1 MRIYVSIF
9 LICFCVYHAS
19 AQVTLDKHEELN
31 QEALQ
36 FWWVG
41 LIESDTL
48 TFGPRWKQNT
58 MLPKSPETAY
68 QVPLVAALT
77 SGKNGYSIPIEVV
90 VY

>member
-1 MRIYVSIF
+1 MRTYVSIF

-48 TFGPRWKQNT
+48 TFGPRWK
-58 MLPKSPETAY
+58 
-68 QVPLVAALT
+68 
-77 SGKNGYSIPIEVV
+77 
-90 VY
+90 